1 MVEGMVLPD
10 TLPILDNP
18 AILPNQNFQ
27 VLGLGRC
34 SVSGSGKASF
44 DLNPETVR
52 KSFGELEHKIL
63 SNLTISL
70 NSFYNNDKNTYT
82 KNGVKFTLKSRNYNL
97 HFKIVPE
104 VLPLNKTEFTYI
116 YKFQL
121 ELSDGD
127 IRITIN
133 DKLGKLLE
141 LLKNFRTDLV
151 KAFNGFIEPN
161 VEGVCYPRTEEELS
175 LTNIERIYNNCKL
188 SELQKKAPVVSALNG
203 KFQLSHVDAKM
214 VRLNNLGTRCINV
227 GDEDPEDP
235 KSVSGKF
242 NDAVYEMYCGGM
254 NDYDIALDFGVMN
267 LITLSNR
274 AKGKKARAI
283 GSVVGSLAR
292 DAFWAF
298 VPGFNW
304 ANDVR
309 TALGPGGYPKTQG
322 IFEAVGLSKVA
333 DQLTSRPLALADLGL
348 TAKLTMDAIA
358 SGGIEELLQA
368 AAIFPDHPI
377 TGMGA
382 ILGTELAGA
391 LIFANG
397 IGKFNAFSQWS
408 ATIAQ
413 SRSIYK
419 GRLSLP
425 QAMLNV
431 LEDCRDSTLGHQAL
445 KVPSKEE
452 QMEIYGGWQTSDG
465 KNIAVGVSES
475 RYEPVSSFMDCR
487 RGQYEDRTNF
497 NKRKGPDI

>member
-1 MVEGMVLPD
+1 MVEGMVHPDSLPV
-10 TLPILDNP
+10 LDNP
-18 AILPNQNFQ
+18 AILPKQKYF
-27 VLGLGRC
+27 VLGLGQC
-34 SVSGSGKASF
+34 NVSGGKATF

-121 ELSDGD
+121 ELKDGD

-188 SELQKKAPVVSALNG
+188 SELQKEAPIVSARDG

-227 GDEDPEDP
+227 GEDNPEKP
-235 KSVSGKF
+235 KNQRGKF
-242 NDAVYEMYCGGM
+242 NEAVYEMYCGGM
-254 NDYDIALDFGVMN
+254 SDYDIASDFGVMN
-267 LITLSNR
+267 LITLSNHV
-274 AKGKKARAI
+274 KGKNFRAI
-283 GSVVGSLAR
+283 LNYAGSFAR
-292 DAFWAF
+292 DLWYSFA
-298 VPGFNW
+298 PGVCW
-304 ANDVR
+304 RNDLK
-309 TALGPGGYPKTQG
+309 TMGSGGCVKTQCLTD
-322 IFEAVGLSKVA
+322 AVCTLFSIESSDKVKTVDKWA
-333 DQLTSRPLALADLGL
+333 T
-348 TAKLTMDAIA
+348 KI
-358 SGGIEELLQA
+358 
-368 AAIFPDHPI
+368 
-377 TGMGA
+377 
-382 ILGTELAGA
+382 LAGA
-391 LIFANG
+391 DLFKTVKGGVLAGMTAYATGGDPLATAGVVAWEVIQPNRVGEFNFAVQSISTLG
-397 IGKFNAFSQWS
+397 ETGSILFN
-408 ATIAQ
+408 
-413 SRSIYK
+413 
-419 GRLSLP
+419 RLSLP

-431 LEDCRDSTLGHQAL
+431 LEEYRDSTLGHQAL

-452 QMEIYGGWQTSDG
+452 QVEIYGSWQTSDG
-465 KNIAVGVSES
+465 KHINFGVSES
-475 RYEPVSSFMDCR
+475 RYESVSAFMDCR